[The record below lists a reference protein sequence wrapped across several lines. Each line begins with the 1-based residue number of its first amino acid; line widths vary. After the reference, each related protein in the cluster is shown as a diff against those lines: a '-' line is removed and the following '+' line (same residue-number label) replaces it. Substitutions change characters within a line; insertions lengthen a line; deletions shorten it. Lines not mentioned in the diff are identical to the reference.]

1 MSAVYIC
8 RMLLYIKLT
17 AFRFTIQ
24 NLRLL
29 KVSESHSKISNRM
42 FAELFYARM
51 LKMNRR
57 SFTQEVLGVYASPFL
72 DTDKLKMALRT
83 REVSR
88 ALEKPTQ

>member
-1 MSAVYIC
+1 MNN
-8 RMLLYIKLT
+8 L
-17 AFRFTIQ
+17 F
-24 NLRLL
+24 LRLL

-57 SFTQEVLGVYASPFL
+57 SFTQEVLGVYASPFF